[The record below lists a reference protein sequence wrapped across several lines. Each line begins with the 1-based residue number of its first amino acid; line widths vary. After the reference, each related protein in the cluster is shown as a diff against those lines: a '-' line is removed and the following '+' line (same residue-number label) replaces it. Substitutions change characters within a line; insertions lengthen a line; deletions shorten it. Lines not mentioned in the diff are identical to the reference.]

1 MDCDNYTE
9 LSKIFQKAENGPA
22 VPLPLS
28 VLDAL
33 QPTVVITDAAGRI
46 LYINKQREAPADTG
60 APKMRQAMGCP
71 FEALFREEQFTK
83 ILKEQKHVKG
93 RLCHLKSFNMDALVS
108 MYPLTGGGKILGF
121 VVSYININ
129 ELSNLTS
136 GAQYYK
142 DLFAE
147 DAQNRE
153 PLPAPFQN
161 IIGNCR
167 KMYEAKFTAAKIA
180 ASDITVLLM
189 GESGVGKELFAE
201 AIHNCSNRRNG
212 PLVKTNCAAI
222 PEPLLESELFGYDGG
237 AFTGAKAG
245 GKKGKFELSDG
256 GTIFLDEIGDMG
268 MSMQTKLLRVLQEKE
283 IERVG
288 GARTKKIDVRIVA
301 ATNKNICQMVKEG
314 EFREDLY
321 YRLAVVSLKI
331 PPLRERKEDILLL
344 ADYFLKKLNLAH
356 NKNVSCAK
364 ETIDILL
371 SYFWRGNIRELQNV
385 LERAF
390 VLCSGEVIGPH
401 DLPEPLN
408 KWDKSPRL
416 KISAGKTLETI
427 MEETEK
433 EVLKSVLKLV
443 NNNRTNAM
451 KMLGVSRRTLYK
463 KLNKYNI
470 D

>member
-1 MDCDNYTE
+1 MDANNYSKLSEIFKKTE
-9 LSKIFQKAENGPA
+9 SSPE
-22 VPLPLS
+22 VSLPLS
-28 VLDAL
+28 VLGAL
-33 QPTVVITDAAGRI
+33 QPTIIITDAAGRI
-46 LYINKQREAPADTG
+46 LYINKPRAAAANIG
-60 APKMRQAMGCP
+60 APKAQRPMGCP

-83 ILKEQKHVKG
+83 ILKEQKRVEG
-93 RLCHLKSFNMDALVS
+93 RLCRLKSFNMDALVN
-108 MYPLTGGGKILGF
+108 MYPLTGGGKTVGF
-121 VVSYININ
+121 IVSYININ
-129 ELSNLTS
+129 EFSNLTS
-136 GAQYYK
+136 NAEYYK
-142 DLFAE
+142 DIFAE
-147 DAQNRE
+147 DTQSRD

-167 KMYEAKFTAAKIA
+167 KMYEAKYTAAKIA
-180 ASDITVLLM
+180 GSDITVLLT

-237 AFTGAKAG
+237 AFTGAKAD
-245 GKKGKFELSDG
+245 GKKGKFELADG
-256 GTIFLDEIGDMG
+256 GTLFLDEIGDMG

-301 ATNKNICQMVKEG
+301 ATNKNICQMVKEE

-344 ADYFLKKLNLAH
+344 VDYFLKRLNLTH
-356 NKNVSCAK
+356 NKNIACTKDAVN
-364 ETIDILL
+364 ILL
-371 SYFWRGNIRELQNV
+371 SYFWRGNVRELQNV

-390 VLCSGEVIGPH
+390 VLCSGEVICPR
-401 DLPEPLN
+401 DLPDPLN
-408 KWDKSPRL
+408 KWDKSSRL

-433 EVLKSVLKLV
+433 EVLKSVLKLA